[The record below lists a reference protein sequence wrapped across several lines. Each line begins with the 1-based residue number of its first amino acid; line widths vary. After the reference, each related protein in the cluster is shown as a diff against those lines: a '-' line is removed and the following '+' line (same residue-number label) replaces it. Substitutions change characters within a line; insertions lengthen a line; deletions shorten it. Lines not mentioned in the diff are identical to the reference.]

1 MGERVEKEARRKI
14 ATQNWLHPIS
24 QNNSL
29 FLSPQKA
36 CNSKNL
42 SQLLV
47 VFLEARKL
55 TGLWGGNVHQ
65 ENTL

>member
-1 MGERVEKEARRKI
+1 MGERVEKEACPKI
-14 ATQNWLHPIS
+14 ATPKLVAPNFTKQQFVLD
-24 QNNSL
+24 
-29 FLSPQKA
+29 PQKA

-47 VFLEARKL
+47 LFLEARKL
-55 TGLWGGNVHQ
+55 TGLWGGNVGQ